1 MGKHPLYANALAG
14 ITTPGITTFE
24 ITIDAPA
31 TAFVKGALR
40 VTVTRFPDS
49 LIAAIPAEA
58 DCPVPTFGRVN
69 VTGLFS
75 PVAIVLSPAG
85 LNDVI
90 TSTPLHGS
98 PAPFATKTRELLGRM
113 AACVGFTPMLATPM
127 LESPE
132 TSI

>member
-1 MGKHPLYANALAG
+1 MGKHPLYPSALAPA
-14 ITTPGITTFE
+14 PGIITFE

-31 TAFVKGALR
+31 TAFGTGALS

-49 LIAAIPAEA
+49 LMPAIPDEA
-58 DCPVPTFGRVN
+58 DCPVPTFGSVK
-69 VTGLFS
+69 VMGLFS
-75 PVAIVLSPAG
+75 PVATVLSAAG
-85 LNDVI
+85 LKDVM

-98 PAPFATKTRELLGRM
+98 PAAFATKTRELLGRM

>member
-1 MGKHPLYANALAG
+1 MGKHPLYLSALAPP
-14 ITTPGITTFE
+14 PGITTFE
-24 ITIDAPA
+24 ITIDAPV
-31 TAFVKGALR
+31 TAFGTGALS

-49 LIAAIPAEA
+49 LIPAMPDDA
-58 DCPVPTFGRVN
+58 NCPVPTFGRVN
-69 VTGLFS
+69 VTGLFR
-75 PVAIVLSPAG
+75 PVAVVLSTAG
-85 LNDVI
+85 VNDVM

-98 PAPFATKTRELLGRM
+98 PAAFATKTRELLGRM